1 MTRSSLRRAH
11 RLLLGLGVVLCLTV
25 PGAATATAATPAPGS
40 LSDVEVSGR
49 QLRAVL
55 TAPAGRG
62 DVTITPWSVV
72 ATMQG
77 RSLPVAVSPVQQEGR
92 SALLVIDTSGSMGER
107 GIAAARQAAGAY
119 LSQAPDDVRV
129 GLVTFADAPHLL
141 VPPTSQRA
149 TVRAALGRLTA
160 QGETTLY
167 DAMQLALQ
175 RLGSSGS
182 RNIILLSDGGD
193 TRSRTGLAPL
203 IRSVQRSGA
212 RVEVVGFRTDESQN
226 SVLTSLASAGNGGLV
241 AAGDA
246 GALRS
251 AFSGAARALSSQV
264 RVTVTAPEDL
274 SGPQSLSV
282 RALVGRLP
290 ITARTSVTLPRV
302 SAVPPVADSP
312 TPASTPT
319 VVAAAAPPPE
329 DRAARRD
336 PASGSG
342 PLLLRCSRAC

>member
-1 MTRSSLRRAH
+1 M
-11 RLLLGLGVVLCLTV
+11 
-25 PGAATATAATPAPGS
+25 
-40 LSDVEVSGR
+40 
-49 QLRAVL
+49 L

-72 ATMQG
+72 ATIQG

-92 SALLVIDTSGSMGER
+92 SALLVIDTSGSMGAR

-119 LSQAPDDVRV
+119 LSQAPADVRV
-129 GLVTFADAPHLL
+129 GLVTSPTPPHLL

-149 TVRAALGRLTA
+149 TVRAALGRLAA

-251 AFSGAARALSSQV
+251 AFSGAAARAVQPGA
-264 RVTVTAPEDL
+264 RHGDR
-274 SGPQSLSV
+274 SGGS
-282 RALVGRLP
+282 VGRSP
-290 ITARTSVTLPRV
+290 SRCGRWPVGCRSRRGPR
-302 SAVPPVADSP
+302 
-312 TPASTPT
+312 
-319 VVAAAAPPPE
+319 
-329 DRAARRD
+329 
-336 PASGSG
+336 
-342 PLLLRCSRAC
+342 